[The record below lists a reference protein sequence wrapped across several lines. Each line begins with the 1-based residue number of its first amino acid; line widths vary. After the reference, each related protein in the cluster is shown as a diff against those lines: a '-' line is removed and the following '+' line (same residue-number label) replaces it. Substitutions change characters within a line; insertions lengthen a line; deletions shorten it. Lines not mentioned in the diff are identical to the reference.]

1 MSSLLVSQSLSKI
14 ESVTLPLCTCL
25 FFGSKHGFQLRYL
38 LENINK
44 TKSVP
49 LKNLNLGA
57 TDLRP
62 YCASLLSQ
70 SLIKLEYVDFYR
82 SKISAEQLKCLFET
96 LSAMGKK
103 NSLSLKKVK
112 FGGLTDMEDKL
123 EEIPRKTI
131 VEGLTSLVSLDLP
144 NTLNPETIKLFL
156 TNLDNSS
163 RPTLQEVNFGLTDL
177 SSVPATLLVNSILKL
192 VSVSIG
198 TERLFLEHPR
208 ITVNTEQ
215 VTLLLKT
222 IVNSSD
228 HKLKLKHLRIVCWED
243 ESICSDQLI
252 INAESKLDGLR
263 LFTFCPVIS
272 KAAHEA

>member
-38 LENINK
+38 LENIKK

-62 YCASLLSQ
+62 YCASLLSR

-82 SKISAEQLKCLFET
+82 SKILAEQLKCLFET
-96 LSAMGKK
+96 LSAMGTK

-112 FGGLTDMEDKL
+112 FGGLIDLEDKL

-156 TNLDNSS
+156 TNLYNSS

-222 IVNSSD
+222 IVKSSEY
-228 HKLKLKHLRIVCWED
+228 KLKLKHLKIVCWED
-243 ESICSDQLI
+243 ESFCSDQFI

-272 KAAHEA
+272 